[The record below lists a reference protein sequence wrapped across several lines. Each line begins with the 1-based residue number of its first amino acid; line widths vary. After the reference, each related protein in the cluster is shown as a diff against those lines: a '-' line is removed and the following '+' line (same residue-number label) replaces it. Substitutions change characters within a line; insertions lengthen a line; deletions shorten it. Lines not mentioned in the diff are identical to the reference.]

1 MGPRFI
7 AMPLFVQF
15 CVLAGLAMM
24 IPASHA
30 LWRENFHEA
39 RSFFYA
45 GLLTLIVSGLVAIA
59 LGGRRSNRT
68 ALRQL
73 SALTAGFAVLP
84 ALLAV
89 PFFEAL
95 RTTTFLNAYVEMV
108 SSFTTTGATHFD
120 AARLS
125 DTLHVWRALVGWL
138 GGLLMWV
145 AAAAILAPLNL
156 GGFELTASAEPGRGE
171 ARIADMASVAP
182 AERMARV
189 MQTLFPIYAGLTLA
203 LWVCLMIA
211 GDSGL
216 VAFCHALSAMA
227 TSGISPLPH
236 GPASAPSGIAGEA
249 VLFLFL
255 LFSLSRLTFSN
266 DTVTG
271 AATGLRDDPEFRIGL
286 LLVVFVPGFLFL
298 RHYVGAIEI
307 AGGDD
312 AVSALRALW
321 GTIFTVLSYISTTGW
336 VSTGWDEAQRWSGL
350 ETPGLLLLGLALIG
364 GGVATTAGGVKL
376 LRVFAL
382 YLNGVREMQRLILP
396 SSVGLANPMSRRLRR
411 QGAVIA
417 WVFFMLFALSLA
429 AVTVALTGFGV
440 EFDAALVV
448 AISALSTT
456 GPVLSYALPEPL
468 SLADLPTGAKLVAS
482 AAMVLGRL
490 ETLALVALFA
500 PDLWRD

>member
-1 MGPRFI
+1 MGARFI
-7 AMPLFVQF
+7 AMPLFLQF
-15 CVLAGLAMM
+15 CAIAGLAM
-24 IPASHA
+24 IVPAGHA
-30 LWRENFHEA
+30 LWFERFHEA
-39 RSFFYA
+39 RSFFYS
-45 GLLTLIVSGLVAIA
+45 GLLTLIITVFIAIA
-59 LGGRRSNRT
+59 LSARRSNRT

-73 SALTAGFAVLP
+73 LALTAAFGALP
-84 ALLAV
+84 LILAV
-89 PFFEAL
+89 PFYEAL

-108 SSFTTTGATHFD
+108 SAFTTTGAPQFE

-156 GGFELTASAEPGRGE
+156 GGFELTASADPGLGE
-171 ARIADMASVAP
+171 ARIADVESLAP
-182 AERMARV
+182 AARMARV
-189 MQTLFPIYAGLTLA
+189 LETLLPLYAGLTLV
-203 LWVCLMIA
+203 LWICLLVA
-211 GDSGL
+211 GDPGV

-227 TSGISPLPH
+227 TSGISPLAD
-236 GPASAPSGIAGEA
+236 GPADAPSGIGGEA

-271 AATGLRDDPEFRIGL
+271 AATGLRDDPEVRIGL
-286 LLVVFVPGFLFL
+286 LLVVLVPLFLFM
-298 RHYVGAIEI
+298 RHFVGAIEI
-307 AGGDD
+307 DGSDD

-321 GTIFTVLSYISTTGW
+321 GSLFTVLSHVSTTGW

-350 ETPGLLLLGLALIG
+350 ETSGLLLLGLALIG

-382 YLNGVREMQRLILP
+382 YLNGVREMQRLVLP
-396 SSVGLANPMSRRLRR
+396 SSVGIASPLSRRLRR

-429 AVTVALTGFGV
+429 TVTIALTAFSV

-456 GPVLSYALPEPL
+456 GPVLSHALETPL
-468 SLADLPTGAKLVAS
+468 SLADLPEGARLVAA

-490 ETLALVALFA
+490 ETLALIALLS